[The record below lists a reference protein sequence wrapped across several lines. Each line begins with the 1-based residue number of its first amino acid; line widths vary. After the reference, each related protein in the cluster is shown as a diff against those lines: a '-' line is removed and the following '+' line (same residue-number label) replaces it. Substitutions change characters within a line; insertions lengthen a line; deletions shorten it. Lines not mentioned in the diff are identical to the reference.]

1 MLTVVGE
8 ALMDLVRPPG
18 PAAPPAEHP
27 GGSPANVA
35 LGTARLGLPTTLLTQ
50 LGPDPRGAA
59 IRRHL
64 EAAGVAVTTLSDAP
78 TSTATAVLDER
89 GAARYEFDIAW
100 APERPLVPPP
110 GTTCLHTGSLATA
123 LEPGAAAVEALLAA
137 TEATVSFDPNV
148 RPSLMGPPDE
158 ARKRI
163 ERLVALADVVKASD
177 EDLAWLYPGAS
188 PMDVARSWR
197 GLGPAMVVATLG
209 PDGAFAATATAE
221 HHRPA
226 RPVTVVD
233 TVGAGDAFTAG
244 MLWRLEALGLL
255 ADREALRR
263 MGSDHLATV
272 LDTAVAASAIT
283 CTRSGAE
290 PPTRELLE
298 SFTS

>member
-50 LGPDPRGAA
+50 LGPDPRGEA

-64 EAAGVAVTTLSDAP
+64 ASAGVAVRTVSDAP

-89 GAARYEFDIAW
+89 GAARYEFDIDW
-100 APERPLVPPP
+100 APTRPLTLPP
-110 GTTCLHTGSLATA
+110 GSTCLHTGSLATA

-137 TEATVSFDPNV
+137 TDAVISYDPNV
-148 RPSLMGPPDE
+148 RPTLMGPPDE
-158 ARKRI
+158 ARQRI

-188 PMDVARSWR
+188 PAEVVKSWR

-209 PDGAFAATATAE
+209 AGGAYAVTASAE
-221 HHRPA
+221 HHCPA
-226 RPVTVVD
+226 RPITVAD
-233 TVGAGDAFTAG
+233 TVGAGDAFTSG
-244 MLWRLEALGLL
+244 MLWRLETLGLL

-263 MGSDHLATV
+263 MGSAHLATV
-272 LDTAVAASAIT
+272 LDTAVTASAIT

-290 PPTRELLE
+290 PPTREELE
-298 SFTS
+298 SFTA